1 MINFKKYILATALV
15 FPSIIA
21 INAKESDA
29 AKAVIDKNL
38 ANAVNVRN
46 QANLGDNV
54 MGLISDQEKSY
65 EVKADQGDWL
75 KIDFNGKDAFVSRR
89 YFHILGEDTI
99 VAATNFRDK
108 PTINS
113 NVMSILQKGELVE
126 VIEVSENGY
135 VKVDINGKIGYVYH
149 NLLESFREKN
159 VALEKNAKAK
169 ENKQAQQAQQA
180 QQTQTNNN
188 QSSQVNQQA
197 TQQQSQE
204 DQGQV
209 EYQATTNW
217 AKEWIAQRESN
228 GSYTAYNPRGG
239 YYGRYQLNPSLIHYG
254 ASPAEQEAAADNY
267 VYQRYGSWE
276 AAQQFWASHGWY

>member
-21 INAKESDA
+21 MNAKESDA
-29 AKAVIDKNL
+29 AKVVIDKNL

-46 QANLGDNV
+46 QASLGDNV
-54 MGLISDQEKSY
+54 MGLISDEEKSY
-65 EVKADQGDWL
+65 EIKSNEGDWL

-89 YFHILGEDTI
+89 YFHILGEDKI
-99 VAATNFRDK
+99 IAATNFRDK

-113 NVMSILQKGELVE
+113 NVMRILQKGELVE
-126 VIEVSENGY
+126 VLEISENGY
-135 VKVDINGKIGYVYH
+135 LKVEIDGKIGYVYH

-159 VALEKNAKAK
+159 VALGKNAKAK
-169 ENKQAQQAQQA
+169 ENKQAQQSQQVV
-180 QQTQTNNN
+180 QTQANN
-188 QSSQVNQQA
+188 QSSQANQQ
-197 TQQQSQE
+197 TSQE
-204 DQGQV
+204 DQTQQ
-209 EYQATTNW
+209 EEQQFTTNW

>member
-21 INAKESDA
+21 MNAKESDA
-29 AKAVIDKNL
+29 AKVVIDKNL

-46 QANLGDNV
+46 QASLGDNV
-54 MGLISDQEKSY
+54 MGLISDEEKSY
-65 EVKADQGDWL
+65 EIKSNEGDWL
-75 KIDFNGKDAFVSRR
+75 KINFNGKDAFVSRR
-89 YFHILGEDTI
+89 YFHILGEDKI
-99 VAATNFRDK
+99 IAATNFRDK

-113 NVMSILQKGELVE
+113 NVMRILQKGESVE
-126 VIEVSENGY
+126 VLEVSENGY
-135 VKVDINGKIGYVYH
+135 LKVEIDGKIGYVYH

-169 ENKQAQQAQQA
+169 ENKQAQQSQQV
-180 QQTQTNNN
+180 QTNNN
-188 QSSQVNQQA
+188 ESYDTNQQV
-197 TQQQSQE
+197 SQE
-204 DQGQV
+204 DQIQ
-209 EYQATTNW
+209 EEQQFTTNW

>member
-21 INAKESDA
+21 MNAKESDA
-29 AKAVIDKNL
+29 AKVVIDKNL

-46 QANLGDNV
+46 QASLGDNV
-54 MGLISDQEKSY
+54 MGLISDEEKSY
-65 EVKADQGDWL
+65 EIKSNEGDWL

-89 YFHILGEDTI
+89 YFHILGEDKI
-99 VAATNFRDK
+99 IAATNFRDN

-113 NVMSILQKGELVE
+113 NVMRILQKGESVE
-126 VIEVSENGY
+126 VLEVAENGY
-135 VKVDINGKIGYVYH
+135 LKVEIDGKIGYVYH

-169 ENKQAQQAQQA
+169 ENKQVQQSQQVV
-180 QQTQTNNN
+180 QTQTNN
-188 QSSQVNQQA
+188 QSSQANQQ
-197 TQQQSQE
+197 TSQE
-204 DQGQV
+204 DQTQQE
-209 EYQATTNW
+209 EYQFTTNW

>member
-21 INAKESDA
+21 MNAKESDA
-29 AKAVIDKNL
+29 AKVVIDKNL

-46 QANLGDNV
+46 QASLGDNV
-54 MGLISDQEKSY
+54 MGLISDEEKSY
-65 EVKADQGDWL
+65 EIKSNEGDWL

-89 YFHILGEDTI
+89 YFHILGEDKI
-99 VAATNFRDK
+99 IAATNFRDN

-113 NVMSILQKGELVE
+113 NVMRILQKGELVE
-126 VIEVSENGY
+126 VLEVAENGY
-135 VKVDINGKIGYVYH
+135 LKVEIDGKIGYVYH

-169 ENKQAQQAQQA
+169 ENKQAQQSQQVV
-180 QQTQTNNN
+180 QTQTNN
-188 QSSQVNQQA
+188 QSTQANQQ
-197 TQQQSQE
+197 TSQE
-204 DQGQV
+204 DQTQQ
-209 EYQATTNW
+209 EEQQQFTTNW

>member
-15 FPSIIA
+15 IPSIIA
-21 INAKESDA
+21 MNAKESDA
-29 AKAVIDKNL
+29 AKVVIDKNL

-46 QANLGDNV
+46 QASLGDNV
-54 MGLISDQEKSY
+54 MGLISDEEKSY
-65 EVKADQGDWL
+65 EIKSNEGDWL

-89 YFHILGEDTI
+89 YFHILGEDKI
-99 VAATNFRDK
+99 IAATNFRDK

-113 NVMSILQKGELVE
+113 NVMRILQKDELVE
-126 VIEVSENGY
+126 VLEISENGY
-135 VKVDINGKIGYVYH
+135 LKVEIDGKIGYVYH

-169 ENKQAQQAQQA
+169 ENKQAQQSQQVV
-180 QQTQTNNN
+180 QTQANN
-188 QSSQVNQQA
+188 QSSQANQQ
-197 TQQQSQE
+197 TSQE
-204 DQGQV
+204 DQTQQE
-209 EYQATTNW
+209 EYQFTTNW

>member
-21 INAKESDA
+21 MNAKESDA
-29 AKAVIDKNL
+29 AKVVIDKNL

-46 QANLGDNV
+46 QASLGDNV
-54 MGLISDQEKSY
+54 MGLISDEEKSY
-65 EVKADQGDWL
+65 EIKSNEGDWL
-75 KIDFNGKDAFVSRR
+75 KIDFDGKDAFVSRR
-89 YFHILGEDTI
+89 YFHILGEDKI
-99 VAATNFRDK
+99 IAATNFRDN

-113 NVMSILQKGELVE
+113 NVMRILQKGELVE
-126 VIEVSENGY
+126 VLEVAENGY
-135 VKVDINGKIGYVYH
+135 LKVEIDGKIGYVYH

-169 ENKQAQQAQQA
+169 ENKQAQQSQQV
-180 QQTQTNNN
+180 QTNNN
-188 QSSQVNQQA
+188 ESYDTNQQV
-197 TQQQSQE
+197 SQE
-204 DQGQV
+204 DQIQ
-209 EYQATTNW
+209 EEQQFTTNW

>member
-21 INAKESDA
+21 MNAKESDA
-29 AKAVIDKNL
+29 AKVVIDKNL

-46 QANLGDNV
+46 QASLGDNV
-54 MGLISDQEKSY
+54 MGLISDEEKSY
-65 EVKADQGDWL
+65 EIKSNEGDWL

-89 YFHILGEDTI
+89 YFHILGEDKI
-99 VAATNFRDK
+99 IAATNFRDN

-113 NVMSILQKGELVE
+113 NVMRILQKGELVE
-126 VIEVSENGY
+126 VLEVAENGY
-135 VKVDINGKIGYVYH
+135 LKVEIDGKIGYVYH

-169 ENKQAQQAQQA
+169 ENKQAQQNQQVV
-180 QQTQTNNN
+180 QTQTNN
-188 QSSQVNQQA
+188 QSTQANQQ
-197 TQQQSQE
+197 TSQE
-204 DQGQV
+204 DQTQQE
-209 EYQATTNW
+209 EYQFTTNW

>member
-1 MINFKKYILATALV
+1 MINLKKYILATALV

-29 AKAVIDKNL
+29 AKVVIDKNL

-46 QANLGDNV
+46 QASLGDNV
-54 MGLISDQEKSY
+54 MGLISDEEKSY
-65 EVKADQGDWL
+65 EIKSNEGDWL

-99 VAATNFRDK
+99 IAATNFRDK

-113 NVMSILQKGELVE
+113 NVMRILQKGELVE

-135 VKVDINGKIGYVYH
+135 LKVEIDGKIGYVYH

-169 ENKQAQQAQQA
+169 ENKQAQQSQQI
-180 QQTQTNNN
+180 QTNNN
-188 QSSQVNQQA
+188 ESYDANQQV
-197 TQQQSQE
+197 SQE
-204 DQGQV
+204 NQV
-209 EYQATTNW
+209 QEEQQFTTNW

>member
-21 INAKESDA
+21 MNAKESDA
-29 AKAVIDKNL
+29 AKVVIDKNL

-46 QANLGDNV
+46 QASLGDNV
-54 MGLISDQEKSY
+54 MGLISDEEKSY
-65 EVKADQGDWL
+65 EIKSNEGDWL
-75 KIDFNGKDAFVSRR
+75 KINFNGKDAFVSRR
-89 YFHILGEDTI
+89 YFHILGEDKI
-99 VAATNFRDK
+99 IAATNFRDK

-113 NVMSILQKGELVE
+113 NVMRILQKGELVE
-126 VIEVSENGY
+126 VLEIAENGY
-135 VKVDINGKIGYVYH
+135 LKVEIDGKTGYVYH

-169 ENKQAQQAQQA
+169 ENKQAQQSQQVV
-180 QQTQTNNN
+180 QTQTNN
-188 QSSQVNQQA
+188 QSTQANQQ
-197 TQQQSQE
+197 TSQE
-204 DQGQV
+204 DQTQQE
-209 EYQATTNW
+209 EYQFTTNW

>member
-21 INAKESDA
+21 MNAKESDA
-29 AKAVIDKNL
+29 AKVVIDKNL

-46 QANLGDNV
+46 QASLGDNV
-54 MGLISDQEKSY
+54 MGLISDEEKSY
-65 EVKADQGDWL
+65 EIKSNEGDWL

-89 YFHILGEDTI
+89 YFHILGEDKI
-99 VAATNFRDK
+99 IAATNFRDK

-113 NVMSILQKGELVE
+113 NVMRILQKDELVE
-126 VIEVSENGY
+126 VLEISENGY
-135 VKVDINGKIGYVYH
+135 LKVEIDGKIGYVYH

-169 ENKQAQQAQQA
+169 ENKQAQQSQQVV
-180 QQTQTNNN
+180 QTQANN
-188 QSSQVNQQA
+188 QSSQANQQ
-197 TQQQSQE
+197 TSQE
-204 DQGQV
+204 DQTQQE
-209 EYQATTNW
+209 EYQFTTNW

>member
-21 INAKESDA
+21 MNAKESDA
-29 AKAVIDKNL
+29 AKVVIDKNL

-46 QANLGDNV
+46 QASLGDNV
-54 MGLISDQEKSY
+54 MGLISDEEKSY
-65 EVKADQGDWL
+65 EIKSNEGDWL

-89 YFHILGEDTI
+89 YFHILGEDKI
-99 VAATNFRDK
+99 IAATNFRDK

-113 NVMSILQKGELVE
+113 NVMRILQKGELVE
-126 VIEVSENGY
+126 VLEISENGY
-135 VKVDINGKIGYVYH
+135 LKVEIDGKIGYVYH

-188 QSSQVNQQA
+188 QSSQANQQ
-197 TQQQSQE
+197 TSQE
-204 DQGQV
+204 DQTQQE
-209 EYQATTNW
+209 EYQFTTNW

>member
-21 INAKESDA
+21 MNAKESDA
-29 AKAVIDKNL
+29 AKVVIDKNL

-46 QANLGDNV
+46 QASLGDNV
-54 MGLISDQEKSY
+54 MGLISDEEKSY
-65 EVKADQGDWL
+65 DIKSNEGDWL

-89 YFHILGEDTI
+89 YFHILGEDKI
-99 VAATNFRDK
+99 IAATNFRDN

-113 NVMSILQKGELVE
+113 NVMRILQKGELVE
-126 VIEVSENGY
+126 VLEVAENGY
-135 VKVDINGKIGYVYH
+135 LKVEIDGKIGYVYH

-169 ENKQAQQAQQA
+169 ENKQAQQSQQVV
-180 QQTQTNNN
+180 QTQTNN
-188 QSSQVNQQA
+188 QSTQANQQ
-197 TQQQSQE
+197 TSQE
-204 DQGQV
+204 DQTQQ
-209 EYQATTNW
+209 EEQQQFTTNW

>member
-21 INAKESDA
+21 MNAKESDA
-29 AKAVIDKNL
+29 AKVVIDKNL

-46 QANLGDNV
+46 QASLGDNV
-54 MGLISDQEKSY
+54 MGLISNEEKSY
-65 EVKADQGDWL
+65 EIKSNEGDWL

-89 YFHILGEDTI
+89 YFHILGEDKI
-99 VAATNFRDK
+99 IAATNFRDN

-113 NVMSILQKGELVE
+113 NVMRILQKGELVE
-126 VIEVSENGY
+126 VLEVAENGY
-135 VKVDINGKIGYVYH
+135 LKVEIDGKIGYVYH

-169 ENKQAQQAQQA
+169 ENKQAQQSQQV
-180 QQTQTNNN
+180 QTNNN
-188 QSSQVNQQA
+188 ESYDTNQQV
-197 TQQQSQE
+197 SQE
-204 DQGQV
+204 DQIQ
-209 EYQATTNW
+209 EEQQFTTNW

>member
-1 MINFKKYILATALV
+1 MHMINFKKYILATALV

-21 INAKESDA
+21 MNAKESDA
-29 AKAVIDKNL
+29 AKVVIDKNL

-46 QANLGDNV
+46 QASLGDNV
-54 MGLISDQEKSY
+54 MGLISDEEKSY
-65 EVKADQGDWL
+65 EIKSNEGDWL

-89 YFHILGEDTI
+89 YFHILGEDKI
-99 VAATNFRDK
+99 IAATNFRDK

-113 NVMSILQKGELVE
+113 NVMRILQKGELVE
-126 VIEVSENGY
+126 VLEVAENGY
-135 VKVDINGKIGYVYH
+135 LKVEIDGIIGYVYH

-159 VALEKNAKAK
+159 VALEKDAKAK
-169 ENKQAQQAQQA
+169 ENKQAQQSQQVV
-180 QQTQTNNN
+180 QTQTNN
-188 QSSQVNQQA
+188 QSTQANQQ
-197 TQQQSQE
+197 TSQE
-204 DQGQV
+204 DQTQQ
-209 EYQATTNW
+209 EEQQFTTNW

>member
-15 FPSIIA
+15 LPSIIA
-21 INAKESDA
+21 MNAKESDA
-29 AKAVIDKNL
+29 AKVVIDKNL

-46 QANLGDNV
+46 QASLGDNV
-54 MGLISDQEKSY
+54 MGLISDEEKSY
-65 EVKADQGDWL
+65 EIKSNEGDWL
-75 KIDFNGKDAFVSRR
+75 KIDFNGKDAFVSRK
-89 YFHILGEDTI
+89 YFHILDEDKI
-99 VAATNFRDK
+99 IAATNFRDK

-113 NVMSILQKGELVE
+113 NVMRVLQKGELVE
-126 VIEVSENGY
+126 VLEISENGY
-135 VKVDINGKIGYVYH
+135 LKVEIDGKIGYVYH

-159 VALEKNAKAK
+159 VALEKDAKAK
-169 ENKQAQQAQQA
+169 ENKQAQQSQQVV
-180 QQTQTNNN
+180 QTQTNN
-188 QSSQVNQQA
+188 QSTQANQQ
-197 TQQQSQE
+197 TSQE
-204 DQGQV
+204 DQTQQ
-209 EYQATTNW
+209 EEQQFTTNW

>member
-21 INAKESDA
+21 MNAKESDA
-29 AKAVIDKNL
+29 AKVVIDKNL

-46 QANLGDNV
+46 QASLGDNV
-54 MGLISDQEKSY
+54 MGLISDEEKSY
-65 EVKADQGDWL
+65 EIKSNEGDWL

-89 YFHILGEDTI
+89 YFHILGEDKI
-99 VAATNFRDK
+99 IAATNFRDK

-113 NVMSILQKGELVE
+113 NVMRILQKGELVE
-126 VIEVSENGY
+126 VLEVSENGY
-135 VKVDINGKIGYVYH
+135 LKVEIDGKIGYVYH

-169 ENKQAQQAQQA
+169 ENKQAQQSQQVV
-180 QQTQTNNN
+180 QTQANN
-188 QSSQVNQQA
+188 QSSQANQQ
-197 TQQQSQE
+197 TSQE
-204 DQGQV
+204 DQTQQE
-209 EYQATTNW
+209 EYQFTTNW

>member
-21 INAKESDA
+21 MNAKESDA
-29 AKAVIDKNL
+29 AKVVIDKNL

-46 QANLGDNV
+46 QASLGDNV
-54 MGLISDQEKSY
+54 MGLISDEEKSY
-65 EVKADQGDWL
+65 EIKSNEGDWL

-89 YFHILGEDTI
+89 YFHILGEDKI
-99 VAATNFRDK
+99 IAATNFRDK

-113 NVMSILQKGELVE
+113 NVMRILQKGELVE
-126 VIEVSENGY
+126 VLEVSENGY
-135 VKVDINGKIGYVYH
+135 LKVEIDGKIGYVYH

-169 ENKQAQQAQQA
+169 ENKQAQQSQQVV
-180 QQTQTNNN
+180 QTKANN
-188 QSSQVNQQA
+188 QSSQANQQ
-197 TQQQSQE
+197 TSQE
-204 DQGQV
+204 DQTQQE
-209 EYQATTNW
+209 EYQFTTNW

-228 GSYTAYNPRGG
+228 GSYTAYNPNGG

-267 VYQRYGSWE
+267 VAQRYGSWE
-276 AAQQFWASHGWY
+276 AAQQFWAANGWY

>member
-21 INAKESDA
+21 MNAKESDA
-29 AKAVIDKNL
+29 AKVVIDKNL

-46 QANLGDNV
+46 QASLGDNV
-54 MGLISDQEKSY
+54 MGLISDEEKSY
-65 EVKADQGDWL
+65 EIKSNEGDWL

-89 YFHILGEDTI
+89 YFHILGEDKI
-99 VAATNFRDK
+99 IAATNFRDK

-113 NVMSILQKGELVE
+113 NVMRILQKGELVE
-126 VIEVSENGY
+126 VLEVAENGY
-135 VKVDINGKIGYVYH
+135 LKVEIDGKIGYVYH

-159 VALEKNAKAK
+159 VALEKDAKAK
-169 ENKQAQQAQQA
+169 ENKQAQQNQQVV
-180 QQTQTNNN
+180 QTQTKN
-188 QSSQVNQQA
+188 QSTQANQQ
-197 TQQQSQE
+197 TSQE
-204 DQGQV
+204 DQTQQ
-209 EYQATTNW
+209 EEQQFTTNW

>member
-21 INAKESDA
+21 MNAKESDA
-29 AKAVIDKNL
+29 AKVVIDKNL

-46 QANLGDNV
+46 QASLGDNV
-54 MGLISDQEKSY
+54 MGLISDEEKSY
-65 EVKADQGDWL
+65 EIKSNEGDWL

-89 YFHILGEDTI
+89 YFHILGEDKI
-99 VAATNFRDK
+99 IAATNFRDK

-113 NVMSILQKGELVE
+113 NVMRILQKGELVE
-126 VIEVSENGY
+126 VLEVAENGY
-135 VKVDINGKIGYVYH
+135 LKVEIDGKIGYVYH

-169 ENKQAQQAQQA
+169 ENKQAQQAQQN
-180 QQTQTNNN
+180 QQVVQTQTNN
-188 QSSQVNQQA
+188 QSTQANQQ
-197 TQQQSQE
+197 TSQE
-204 DQGQV
+204 DQTQQ
-209 EYQATTNW
+209 EEQQFTTNW

>member
-21 INAKESDA
+21 MNAKESDA
-29 AKAVIDKNL
+29 AKVVIDKNL

-54 MGLISDQEKSY
+54 MGLISDEEKSY
-65 EVKADQGDWL
+65 EIKSNEGDWL

-89 YFHILGEDTI
+89 YFHILDEDKI
-99 VAATNFRDK
+99 IAATNFRDK

-113 NVMSILQKGELVE
+113 NVMRVLQKGELVE
-126 VIEVSENGY
+126 VLEISENGY
-135 VKVDINGKIGYVYH
+135 LKVEIDGKIGYVYH

-159 VALEKNAKAK
+159 VALEKDAKAK
-169 ENKQAQQAQQA
+169 ENKQAQQSQQVV
-180 QQTQTNNN
+180 QTQTNN
-188 QSSQVNQQA
+188 QSTQANQQ
-197 TQQQSQE
+197 TSQE
-204 DQGQV
+204 DQTQQ
-209 EYQATTNW
+209 EEQQFTTNW

>member
-1 MINFKKYILATALV
+1 MHMINFKKYILATALV

-21 INAKESDA
+21 MNAKESDA
-29 AKAVIDKNL
+29 AKVVIDKNL

-46 QANLGDNV
+46 QASLGDNV
-54 MGLISDQEKSY
+54 MGLISDEEKSY
-65 EVKADQGDWL
+65 EIKSNEGDWL

-89 YFHILGEDTI
+89 YFHILGEDKI
-99 VAATNFRDK
+99 IAATNFRDK

-113 NVMSILQKGELVE
+113 NVMRILQKGELVE
-126 VIEVSENGY
+126 VLEVSENGY
-135 VKVDINGKIGYVYH
+135 LKVEIDGKIGYVYH

-169 ENKQAQQAQQA
+169 ENKQAQQSQQV
-180 QQTQTNNN
+180 QTNNN
-188 QSSQVNQQA
+188 ESYDTNQQV
-197 TQQQSQE
+197 SQE
-204 DQGQV
+204 DQIQ
-209 EYQATTNW
+209 EEQQFTTNW

>member
-21 INAKESDA
+21 MNAKESDA
-29 AKAVIDKNL
+29 AKVVIDKNL

-46 QANLGDNV
+46 QASLGDNV
-54 MGLISDQEKSY
+54 MGLISDEEKSY
-65 EVKADQGDWL
+65 EIKSNEGDWL

-89 YFHILGEDTI
+89 YFHILGEDKI
-99 VAATNFRDK
+99 IAATNFRDK

-113 NVMSILQKGELVE
+113 NVMRILQKGELVE
-126 VIEVSENGY
+126 VLEVAENGY
-135 VKVDINGKIGYVYH
+135 LKVEIDGKIGYVYH

-159 VALEKNAKAK
+159 VALEKDAKAK
-169 ENKQAQQAQQA
+169 KNKQAQQNQQVV
-180 QQTQTNNN
+180 QTQTNN
-188 QSSQVNQQA
+188 QSTQANQQ
-197 TQQQSQE
+197 TSQE
-204 DQGQV
+204 DQTQQE
-209 EYQATTNW
+209 EYQFTTNW

>member
-21 INAKESDA
+21 MNAKESDA
-29 AKAVIDKNL
+29 AKVVIDKNL

-46 QANLGDNV
+46 QASLGDNV
-54 MGLISDQEKSY
+54 MGLISDEEKSY
-65 EVKADQGDWL
+65 EIKSNEGDWL

-89 YFHILGEDTI
+89 YFHILGEDKI
-99 VAATNFRDK
+99 IAATNFRDK

-113 NVMSILQKGELVE
+113 NVMRILQKGELVE
-126 VIEVSENGY
+126 VLEISENGY
-135 VKVDINGKIGYVYH
+135 LKVEIDGKTGYVYH

-169 ENKQAQQAQQA
+169 ENKQAQQSQQVV
-180 QQTQTNNN
+180 QTQTNN
-188 QSSQVNQQA
+188 QSTQANQQ
-197 TQQQSQE
+197 TSQE
-204 DQGQV
+204 DQTQQ
-209 EYQATTNW
+209 EEQQFTTNW

>member
-1 MINFKKYILATALV
+1 MHMINFKKYILATALV

-21 INAKESDA
+21 MNAKESDA
-29 AKAVIDKNL
+29 AKVVIDKNL

-54 MGLISDQEKSY
+54 MGLISDEEKSY
-65 EVKADQGDWL
+65 EIKSNEGDWL

-89 YFHILGEDTI
+89 YFHILGEDKI
-99 VAATNFRDK
+99 IAATNFRDK

-113 NVMSILQKGELVE
+113 NVMRILQKGELVE
-126 VIEVSENGY
+126 VLEISENGY
-135 VKVDINGKIGYVYH
+135 LKVEIDGKIGYVYH

-159 VALEKNAKAK
+159 VALEKDAKAK
-169 ENKQAQQAQQA
+169 ENKQAQQNQQVV
-180 QQTQTNNN
+180 QTQTNN
-188 QSSQVNQQA
+188 QSTQANQQ
-197 TQQQSQE
+197 TSQE
-204 DQGQV
+204 DQTQQE
-209 EYQATTNW
+209 EYQFTTNW

>member
-21 INAKESDA
+21 MNAKESDA
-29 AKAVIDKNL
+29 AKVVIDKNL

-46 QANLGDNV
+46 QASLGDNV
-54 MGLISDQEKSY
+54 MGLISDEEKSY
-65 EVKADQGDWL
+65 EIKSNEGDWL

-89 YFHILGEDTI
+89 YFHILGEDKI
-99 VAATNFRDK
+99 IAATNFRDK

-113 NVMSILQKGELVE
+113 NVMRILQKGELVE
-126 VIEVSENGY
+126 VLEIAENGY
-135 VKVDINGKIGYVYH
+135 LKVEIDGKTGYVYH

-169 ENKQAQQAQQA
+169 ENKQVQQAQQS
-180 QQTQTNNN
+180 QQVQTNNN
-188 QSSQVNQQA
+188 ESYDTNQQV
-197 TQQQSQE
+197 SQE
-204 DQGQV
+204 DQVQ
-209 EYQATTNW
+209 EQQQFTTNW

>member
-21 INAKESDA
+21 MNAKESDA
-29 AKAVIDKNL
+29 AKVVIDKNL

-46 QANLGDNV
+46 QASLGDNV
-54 MGLISDQEKSY
+54 MGLISDEEKSY
-65 EVKADQGDWL
+65 EIKSNEGDWL

-89 YFHILGEDTI
+89 YFHILGEDKI
-99 VAATNFRDK
+99 IAATNFRDK

-113 NVMSILQKGELVE
+113 NVMRILQKGESVE
-126 VIEVSENGY
+126 VLEVAENGY
-135 VKVDINGKIGYVYH
+135 LKVEIDGKIGYVYH

-169 ENKQAQQAQQA
+169 ENKQVQQSQQVV
-180 QQTQTNNN
+180 QTQTNN
-188 QSSQVNQQA
+188 QSSQANQQ
-197 TQQQSQE
+197 TSQE
-204 DQGQV
+204 DQTQQE
-209 EYQATTNW
+209 EYQFTTNW

>member
-21 INAKESDA
+21 MNAKESDA
-29 AKAVIDKNL
+29 AKVVIDKNL

-46 QANLGDNV
+46 QASLGDNV
-54 MGLISDQEKSY
+54 MGLISDEEKSY
-65 EVKADQGDWL
+65 EIKSNEGDWL
-75 KIDFNGKDAFVSRR
+75 KIDFDGKDAFVSRR
-89 YFHILGEDTI
+89 YFHILGEDKI
-99 VAATNFRDK
+99 IAATNFRDN

-113 NVMSILQKGELVE
+113 NVMRILQKGEPVE
-126 VIEVSENGY
+126 VLEVAENGY
-135 VKVDINGKIGYVYH
+135 LKVEIDGKIGYVYH

-169 ENKQAQQAQQA
+169 ENKQAQQSQQV
-180 QQTQTNNN
+180 QTNNN
-188 QSSQVNQQA
+188 ESYDTNQQV
-197 TQQQSQE
+197 SQE
-204 DQGQV
+204 DQIQ
-209 EYQATTNW
+209 EEQQFTTNW

>member
-1 MINFKKYILATALV
+1 MINLKKYILATALV

-21 INAKESDA
+21 MNAKESDA
-29 AKAVIDKNL
+29 AKVVIDKNL

-46 QANLGDNV
+46 QASLGDNV
-54 MGLISDQEKSY
+54 MGLISDEEKSY
-65 EVKADQGDWL
+65 EIKSNEGDWL

-89 YFHILGEDTI
+89 YFHILGEDKI
-99 VAATNFRDK
+99 IAATNFRDN

-113 NVMSILQKGELVE
+113 NVMRILQKGESVE
-126 VIEVSENGY
+126 VLEVAENGY
-135 VKVDINGKIGYVYH
+135 LKVEIDGKIGYVYH

-159 VALEKNAKAK
+159 VALEKNAKTK
-169 ENKQAQQAQQA
+169 ENKQVQQAQQS
-180 QQTQTNNN
+180 QQVQTNNN
-188 QSSQVNQQA
+188 ESYDTNQQV
-197 TQQQSQE
+197 SQE
-204 DQGQV
+204 DQVQ
-209 EYQATTNW
+209 EQQQFTTNW

>member
-21 INAKESDA
+21 MNAKESDA
-29 AKAVIDKNL
+29 AKVVIDKNL

-46 QANLGDNV
+46 QASLGDNV
-54 MGLISDQEKSY
+54 MGLISDEEKSY
-65 EVKADQGDWL
+65 EIKSNEGDWL

-89 YFHILGEDTI
+89 YFHILDEDKI
-99 VAATNFRDK
+99 IAATNFRDK

-113 NVMSILQKGELVE
+113 NVMRVLQKGELVE
-126 VIEVSENGY
+126 VLEIAENGY
-135 VKVDINGKIGYVYH
+135 LKVEIDGKIGYVYH

-159 VALEKNAKAK
+159 VALEKDAKAK
-169 ENKQAQQAQQA
+169 ENKQAQQSQQVV
-180 QQTQTNNN
+180 QTKTNN
-188 QSSQVNQQA
+188 QSTQANQQ
-197 TQQQSQE
+197 TSQE
-204 DQGQV
+204 DQTQQ
-209 EYQATTNW
+209 EEQQFTTNW

>member
-21 INAKESDA
+21 MNAKESDA
-29 AKAVIDKNL
+29 AKVVIDKNL

-46 QANLGDNV
+46 QASLGDNV
-54 MGLISDQEKSY
+54 MGLISDEEKSY
-65 EVKADQGDWL
+65 EIKSNEGDWL
-75 KIDFNGKDAFVSRR
+75 KINFNGKDAFVSRR
-89 YFHILGEDTI
+89 YFHILGEDKI
-99 VAATNFRDK
+99 IAATNFRDN

-113 NVMSILQKGELVE
+113 NVMRILQKGESVE
-126 VIEVSENGY
+126 VLEVAENGY
-135 VKVDINGKIGYVYH
+135 LKVEIDGKIGYVYH

-169 ENKQAQQAQQA
+169 ENKQVQQSQQVV
-180 QQTQTNNN
+180 QTQTNN
-188 QSSQVNQQA
+188 QSSQTNQQ
-197 TQQQSQE
+197 TSQE
-204 DQGQV
+204 DQTQQE
-209 EYQATTNW
+209 EYQFTTNW

>member
-21 INAKESDA
+21 MNAKESDA
-29 AKAVIDKNL
+29 AKVVIDKNL

-46 QANLGDNV
+46 QASLGDNV
-54 MGLISDQEKSY
+54 MGLISDEEKSY
-65 EVKADQGDWL
+65 EIKSNEGDWL

-89 YFHILGEDTI
+89 YFHILGEDKI
-99 VAATNFRDK
+99 IAATNFRDN

-113 NVMSILQKGELVE
+113 NVMRILQKGELVE
-126 VIEVSENGY
+126 VLEVSENGY
-135 VKVDINGKIGYVYH
+135 LKVEIDGKIGYVYH

-159 VALEKNAKAK
+159 VALEKNAKTK
-169 ENKQAQQAQQA
+169 ENKQVQQAQQS
-180 QQTQTNNN
+180 QQVQTNNN
-188 QSSQVNQQA
+188 ESYDTNQQV
-197 TQQQSQE
+197 SQE
-204 DQGQV
+204 DQVQ
-209 EYQATTNW
+209 EQQQFTTNW

>member
-29 AKAVIDKNL
+29 AKVVIDKNL

-46 QANLGDNV
+46 QASLGDNV
-54 MGLISDQEKSY
+54 MGLISDEEKSY
-65 EVKADQGDWL
+65 EIKADQGDWL

-89 YFHILGEDTI
+89 YFHILGEDKI
-99 VAATNFRDK
+99 IAATNFRDN

-113 NVMSILQKGELVE
+113 NVMRILQKGESVE
-126 VIEVSENGY
+126 VLEVAENGY
-135 VKVDINGKIGYVYH
+135 LKVEIDGKIGYVYH

-169 ENKQAQQAQQA
+169 ENKQVQQSQQVV
-180 QQTQTNNN
+180 QTQTNN
-188 QSSQVNQQA
+188 QSSQANQQ
-197 TQQQSQE
+197 TSQE
-204 DQGQV
+204 DQTQQE
-209 EYQATTNW
+209 EYQFTTNW

>member
-1 MINFKKYILATALV
+1 MHMINFKKYILATALV

-21 INAKESDA
+21 MNAKESDA
-29 AKAVIDKNL
+29 AKVVIDKNL

-46 QANLGDNV
+46 QASLGDNV
-54 MGLISDQEKSY
+54 MGLISDEEKSY
-65 EVKADQGDWL
+65 EIKSNEGDWL

-99 VAATNFRDK
+99 IAATNFRDK

-113 NVMSILQKGELVE
+113 NVMRILQKGELVE
-126 VIEVSENGY
+126 VLEVAENGY
-135 VKVDINGKIGYVYH
+135 LKVEIDGKIGYVYH

-159 VALEKNAKAK
+159 VALEKDAKAK
-169 ENKQAQQAQQA
+169 ENKQAQQNQQVV
-180 QQTQTNNN
+180 QTQTNN
-188 QSSQVNQQA
+188 QSTQANQQ
-197 TQQQSQE
+197 TSQE
-204 DQGQV
+204 DQTQQ
-209 EYQATTNW
+209 EEQQFTTNW

>member
-21 INAKESDA
+21 MNAKESDA
-29 AKAVIDKNL
+29 AKVVIDKNL

-46 QANLGDNV
+46 QASLGDNV
-54 MGLISDQEKSY
+54 MGLISDEEKSY
-65 EVKADQGDWL
+65 EIKSNEGDWL

-89 YFHILGEDTI
+89 YFHILDEDKI
-99 VAATNFRDK
+99 IAATNFRDK

-113 NVMSILQKGELVE
+113 NVMRVLQKGELVE
-126 VIEVSENGY
+126 VLEISENGY
-135 VKVDINGKIGYVYH
+135 LKVEIDGKIGYVYH

-159 VALEKNAKAK
+159 VALEKDAKAK
-169 ENKQAQQAQQA
+169 ENKQAQQSQQVV
-180 QQTQTNNN
+180 QTQTNN
-188 QSSQVNQQA
+188 QSTQANQQ
-197 TQQQSQE
+197 TSQE
-204 DQGQV
+204 DQIQ
-209 EYQATTNW
+209 EEQQFTTNW